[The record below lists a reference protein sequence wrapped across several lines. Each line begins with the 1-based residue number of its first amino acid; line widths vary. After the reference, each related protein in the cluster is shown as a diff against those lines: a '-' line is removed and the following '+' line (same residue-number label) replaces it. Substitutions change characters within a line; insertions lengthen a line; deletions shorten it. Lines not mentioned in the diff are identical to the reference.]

1 MLDQINGT
9 PPLYHW
15 YRCME
20 PPKGYI
26 GVGGKAVLQQA
37 PEIAEFVDLHPVLSD
52 WHGGVSG
59 VAPSLGRASLGSS

>member
-1 MLDQINGT
+1 
-9 PPLYHW
+9 
-15 YRCME
+15 ME